1 MYKKR
6 IFIFFDE
13 INKELTS
20 ETFIAK
26 RMGVGGKYCLLIIW
40 QRFQSIYLIALPY
53 AAIIQAK
60 PVAHNMFLFTLK
72 IELATILNIY
82 FKQGF

>member
-1 MYKKR
+1 MR
-6 IFIFFDE
+6 H
-13 INKELTS
+13 LLP
-20 ETFIAK
+20 
-26 RMGVGGKYCLLIIW
+26 RGGGVRGRYCLLIIW